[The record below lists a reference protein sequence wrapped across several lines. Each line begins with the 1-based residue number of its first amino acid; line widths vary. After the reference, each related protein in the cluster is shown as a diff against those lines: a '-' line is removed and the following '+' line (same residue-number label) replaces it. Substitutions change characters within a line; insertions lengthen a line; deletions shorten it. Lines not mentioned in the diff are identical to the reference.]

1 MIYAAILSVNLYHYW
16 FTDLI
21 REHNIVRSQYG
32 LVALSIDEQLMREAN
47 NHALWMAQNEA
58 LQHAHISN
66 GAENIAEANVK
77 PSKVVNLWMNS
88 PGHRANILNP
98 KFEKIGVAVYKSK
111 SGRYFWCVRL
121 SQ

>member
-47 NHALWMAQNEA
+47 NHALWMASHEI
-58 LQHAHISN
+58 LQHSEITK
-66 GAENIAEANVK
+66 GAENIAQAEVK
-77 PSKVVNLWMNS
+77 PARVVQMWLNS
-88 PGHRANILNP
+88 PGHRRNMLNP
-98 KFEKIGVAVYKSK
+98 RYDRIGVGVYKSRN
-111 SGRYFWCVRL
+111 GRYYWCVRFK
-121 SQ
+121 

>member
-58 LQHAHISN
+58 LQHAHIRY
-66 GAENIAEANVK
+66 GAENIAQAEVK
-77 PSKVVNLWMNS
+77 PARVVQMWLNS
-88 PGHRANILNP
+88 PGHRRNMLNSRYDR
-98 KFEKIGVAVYKSK
+98 IGVGVYKSR
-111 SGRYFWCVRL
+111 SGRYYWCIRFK
-121 SQ
+121 